1 MMMGGSCLL
10 LRRQLRHQLLLLLL
24 LPRWGRPQGGRVSLS
39 LLRKEALLLQLFLQ
53 QPDFQGGP
61 CLLLGLPRCGCVLQR
76 LLRLCWGRQCLPEL
90 LCSLLG
96 GYFFCYH

>member
-10 LRRQLRHQLLLLLL
+10 LRWQLRRQLQLLLL
-24 LPRWGRPQGGRVSLS
+24 LPRWGRPQGGRVSLP
-39 LLRKEALLLQLFLQ
+39 LPRKEALLLQLFRQ

-61 CLLLGLPRCGCVLQR
+61 CLLLGEPRCGCVLQR
-76 LLRLCWGRQCLPEL
+76 LLRLCWGRQGLPEL

-96 GYFFCYH
+96 GYLFCYY